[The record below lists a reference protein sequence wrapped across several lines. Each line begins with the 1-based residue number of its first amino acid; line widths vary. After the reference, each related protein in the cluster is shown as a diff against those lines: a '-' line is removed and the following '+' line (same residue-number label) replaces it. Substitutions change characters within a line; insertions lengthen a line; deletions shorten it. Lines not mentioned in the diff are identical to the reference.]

1 VGNTSGGNHAQLDVG
16 SDEQTLT
23 RIFFDS
29 VNGKCNLDYGSTI
42 GGLTLSGSIPINPD
56 GTFSA
61 TFEGSSTQNGQPDSE
76 TGSLQGRFTGA
87 SAAGSVTLNT
97 DFYTE
102 DGLHL
107 TCSGTETW
115 TAVLTP

>member
-1 VGNTSGGNHAQLDVG
+1 MRDGISEPQRLNHA
-16 SDEQTLT
+16 E
-23 RIFFDS
+23 
-29 VNGKCNLDYGSTI
+29 
-42 GGLTLSGSIPINPD
+42 
-56 GTFSA
+56 SA
-61 TFEGSSTQNGQPDSE
+61 RFAHRQPDSE